1 MADGHPKPIDQV
13 DVGDDV
19 VSTDPQ
25 SHATGIHTVVALHR
39 NHDTDLTDL
48 TVTDSR
54 GHVAV
59 LHTTQHHP
67 FWDETANAWV
77 DASRLR
83 VGDHLHTGTDSVETV
98 VAIRSFTSVH
108 DMYNLTVDT
117 VHTYYVIAGST
128 PVLVHNCPADVP
140 GAGAPKIG
148 PTSGSPNFEDGSISP
163 GEGWEWRGPGAPGT
177 PNRGAWYNPATKETL
192 HPDLA
197 HGDPIGP
204 HYDYRAPDGTF
215 YRIYPDG
222 RVEPK

>member
-1 MADGHPKPIDQV
+1 MDDGTTKPIENV
-13 DVGDDV
+13 KLGDHV
-19 VSTDPQ
+19 EATDPI
-25 SHATGIHTVVALHR
+25 TGSSASEPVTALHD
-39 NHDTDLTDL
+39 NQDTALTD
-48 TVTDSR
+48 VS
-54 GHVAV
+54 VATPTGNATI
-59 LHTTQHHP
+59 HTTQNHP
-67 FWDETANAWV
+67 FWDETHRRWTPASHLAPGTNLRDPTGITVTVARVHNWV
-77 DASRLR
+77 
-83 VGDHLHTGTDSVETV
+83 GNQ
-98 VAIRSFTSVH
+98 
-108 DMYNLTVDT
+108 DMRNLTVRDI
-117 VHTYYVIAGST
+117 HTYYVIAGTT

-148 PTSGSPNFEDGSISP
+148 PTSGSPNFGDGSISP